1 MNVKNVKNALRK
13 EKYMNKTNK
22 LLSLLLVLTIVFSLS
37 VTALAA
43 DKTYTIT
50 VNGSGTV
57 ADHTFEAY
65 QIFKGDLHAPE
76 TNEGGNTSKILSNIV
91 WGDGV
96 DTSKGDFD
104 TAFPESA
111 AATAEKLTT
120 VADAQA
126 FAQKIAPFLSGTH
139 TDCSTKDDSGNYKIS
154 GLPAGYYL
162 VKDQDN
168 TLQNKNDFYTAYLM
182 KVVADVT
189 ATPKGEKPTLEKQ
202 IQNNNTGEWSTTGNV
217 AFQLGDTVNFRI
229 ITSVPDVSRYPNGYT
244 YKIYDTMTQGLTSN
258 VKSADDFTI
267 EVKNDPGNKLESKY
281 YSVET
286 SQITVDDK
294 LVDHFVLTIDV
305 KQAIADG
312 RIAAGSELFIIY
324 TAILNDKADFYQ
336 IGEHRNSNTAYLEYS
351 NNPNGAGTGTGKTPD
366 STVNAWTFPASISK
380 VDGKDN
386 KKILEG
392 AKFVLSRNPNLKV
405 SDMKCD
411 ENGVPTVTT
420 DLIPLF
426 APGDQSSNA
435 AYDIATAKQIAANTG
450 ITYVIELGSKILAGF
465 GEHAYYLYETKAPN
479 GYNLLS
485 EPVKFT
491 FHSSATNDFV
501 AGDPAW
507 ITLNDSATQLTGMN
521 FDIANNSGSTLP
533 ETGGIGTTLF
543 YVIGA
548 LLVVGAGVLLV
559 TKKRMGKADN

>member
-1 MNVKNVKNALRK
+1 MDVKNVKNVLRK
-13 EKYMNKTNK
+13 EKHMNKTSK
-22 LLSLLLVLTIVFSLS
+22 LLSLLLVLAIVFSLS

-43 DKTYTIT
+43 DTTYTIT

-65 QIFKGDLHAPE
+65 QIFKGDLHAPA
-76 TNEGGNTSKILSNIV
+76 TGEGGNTSKILSNIV

-96 DTSKGDFD
+96 DTNKEGFKED
-104 TAFPESA
+104 FPESA
-111 AATAEKLTT
+111 AATAEKLLT

-126 FAQKIAPFLSGTH
+126 FAKKIAPFLSDVH
-139 TDCSTKDDSGNYKIS
+139 TDCSTKDGSGNYVIS
-154 GLPAGYYL
+154 GLSAGYYL
-162 VKDQDN
+162 VKDKDN
-168 TLQNKNDFYTAYLM
+168 TLAGANDFYTAYLM
-182 KVVADVT
+182 KVVANVT

-217 AFQLGDTVNFRI
+217 AFQLGDTVKFRI

-244 YKIYDTMTQGLTSN
+244 YIVHDTMTVGFTSK
-258 VKSADDFTI
+258 VTTDKTSVSIVID
-267 EVKNDPGNKLESKY
+267 NDPTDTLAGDY
-281 YSVET
+281 YTIVLNPHGDTGET
-286 SQITVDDK
+286 SHFDIT
-294 LVDHFVLTIDV
+294 INIS
-305 KQAIADG
+305 QAIADG
-312 RIAAGSELFIIY
+312 KLQPGDKLYINYAAV
-324 TAILNDKADFYQ
+324 LNEKADVYQ
-336 IGEHRNSNTAYLEYS
+336 IGRYANTNTAQLEYS
-351 NNPNGAGTGTGKTPD
+351 NNPNGEGTGKTPE
-366 STVNAWTFPASISK
+366 SKVNAWTFPAIISK

-386 KKILEG
+386 TKTLEG

-426 APGDQSSNA
+426 APGDQQTSTA
-435 AYDIATAKQIAANTG
+435 AYDIATAEQVDAGNN
-450 ITYVIELGSKILAGF
+450 ITYVVELGSKVLAGF
-465 GEHAYYLYETKAPN
+465 GEHAYYLYETKAPD

-507 ITLNDSATQLTGMN
+507 ITLNDSTIKLTGMN
-521 FDIANNSGSTLP
+521 FDIANNSGATLP

>member
-1 MNVKNVKNALRK
+1 MDVKNVKNVLRK
-13 EKYMNKTNK
+13 EKHMNKTGK

-43 DKTYTIT
+43 DTTYTIT
-50 VNGSGTV
+50 VDGSGTV

-65 QIFKGDLHAPE
+65 QIFKGDLHAPA
-76 TNEGGNTSKILSNIV
+76 TGEGGNTSKILSNIV
-91 WGDGV
+91 WGTGV
-96 DTSKGDFD
+96 NTNAEGFAE
-104 TAFPESA
+104 AFPESA
-111 AATAEKLTT
+111 AATAEKLLT

-126 FAQKIAPFLSGTH
+126 FAKKIAPFLSDVH
-139 TDCSTKDDSGNYKIS
+139 TDCSTKDGSGNYVIS
-154 GLPAGYYL
+154 GLSAGYYL
-162 VKDQDN
+162 VKDKDN
-168 TLQNKNDFYTAYLM
+168 TLTGANDFYTAYLM
-182 KVVADVT
+182 KVVANVT

-217 AFQLGDTVNFRI
+217 AFQLGDTVVFRI
-229 ITSVPDVSRYPNGYT
+229 ITSVPDISRYPDGYT
-244 YKIYDTMTQGLTSN
+244 YIVHDTMTAGFTSK
-258 VKSADDFTI
+258 VTADAASVSIVIDNNPADTLAGDYYTI
-267 EVKNDPGNKLESKY
+267 TLDPHGNAG
-281 YSVET
+281 ET
-286 SQITVDDK
+286 S
-294 LVDHFVLTIDV
+294 HFDLTIDIS
-305 KQAIADG
+305 KAIADDKIQAG
-312 RIAAGSELFIIY
+312 DKLYINYAAV
-324 TAILNDKADFYQ
+324 LNEKADFYQ
-336 IGEHRNSNTAYLEYS
+336 IGEKTNTNTAQLEYS
-351 NNPNGAGTGTGKTPD
+351 NNPNGEGTGKTPE
-366 STVNAWTFPASISK
+366 SKVNAWTLPAIISK

-386 KKILEG
+386 AKTLDG

-426 APGDQSSNA
+426 APGDQQTSTA
-435 AYDIATAKQIAANTG
+435 AYDIATAEQVAAGTH
-450 ITYVIELGSKILAGF
+450 ITYVVELGSKVLAGF

-479 GYNLLS
+479 GYNLLA

-491 FHSSATNDFV
+491 FHTSATMDLMT
-501 AGDPAW
+501 DPAW
-507 ITLNDSATQLTGMN
+507 ITLNDSAIKLTGMQ
-521 FDIANNSGSTLP
+521 FDIANNSGTTLP

>member
-1 MNVKNVKNALRK
+1 MDVKNVKNVLRK
-13 EKYMNKTNK
+13 EKHMNKTSK

-43 DKTYTIT
+43 ETYTIT
-50 VNGSGTV
+50 VDGSGTV
-57 ADHTFEAY
+57 ANHTFEAY
-65 QIFKGDLHAPE
+65 QIFKGDLHTPE
-76 TNEGGNTSKILSNIV
+76 TGEGGNTSKILSNIV
-91 WGDGV
+91 WGTGV
-96 DTSKGDFD
+96 NTAAANFTTDF
-104 TAFPESA
+104 PVSA
-111 AATAEKLTT
+111 AETAELLTT
-120 VADAQA
+120 VEQARA
-126 FAQKIAPFLSGTH
+126 FAKKIAPFLSNVH
-139 TDCSTKDDSGNYKIS
+139 TDCDAKDPSGNYVIS
-154 GLPAGYYL
+154 NLPAGYYL
-162 VKDQDN
+162 VKDKDN
-168 TLQNKNDFYTAYLM
+168 SLTGENDFYTAYLM

-217 AFQLGDTVNFRI
+217 AFQLGDTVVFRI
-229 ITSVPDVSRYPNGYT
+229 ITSVPDVSRYPDGYT
-244 YKIYDTMTQGLTSN
+244 YKIYDTMTRGLTSN

-312 RIAAGSELFIIY
+312 RIAAGNELFIIY

-336 IGEHRNSNTAYLEYS
+336 IGEGPNSNTAYLEYS
-351 NNPNGAGTGTGKTPD
+351 NNPNGEGTGKTPE
-366 STVNAWTFPASISK
+366 STVNAWSLPAIIRK

-386 KKILEG
+386 TKILNG

-405 SDMKCD
+405 SEMQCD
-411 ENGVPTVTT
+411 ENGVPAVTT
-420 DLIPLF
+420 GLIALF
-426 APGDQSSNA
+426 APAGQSSTA
-435 AYDIATAKQIAANTG
+435 PYDIATADQITAG
-450 ITYVIELGSKILAGF
+450 EHITYVIELGDTTIAGF
-465 GEHAYYLYETKAPN
+465 GEHDYYLYETKAPN
-479 GYNLLS
+479 GYNLLA

-491 FHSSATNDFV
+491 FHTSATMDLLT
-501 AGDPAW
+501 DPAW
-507 ITLNDSATQLTGMN
+507 ITLNDSTIKLTGMN
-521 FDIANNSGSTLP
+521 FDIANNSGATLP

>member
-1 MNVKNVKNALRK
+1 
-13 EKYMNKTNK
+13 MNKTNK

-43 DKTYTIT
+43 DTTYTIT
-50 VNGSGTV
+50 VDGSGTV
-57 ADHTFEAY
+57 ANHTFEAY
-65 QIFKGDLHAPE
+65 QIFKGDLHTPE
-76 TNEGGNTSKILSNIV
+76 TGEGGNTSKILSNIV
-91 WGDGV
+91 WGTGVNTNADGF
-96 DTSKGDFD
+96 TTDF
-104 TAFPESA
+104 PVSA
-111 AATAEKLTT
+111 AETAEKLLS

-126 FAQKIAPFLSGTH
+126 FAQKIAPYLSATH
-139 TDCSTKDDSGNYKIS
+139 RDCKTKDDSGNYVIS
-154 GLPAGYYL
+154 NLSAGYYL
-162 VKDQDN
+162 VKDKDN
-168 TLQNKNDFYTAYLM
+168 TLQNTNDFYTAYLM

-229 ITSVPDVSRYPNGYT
+229 ITSVPDVSRYPDGYT
-244 YKIYDTMTQGLTSN
+244 YIVHDTMTVGFTSK
-258 VKSADDFTI
+258 VTADKASVSIVIDNNPADTLAGDYYTI
-267 EVKNDPGNKLESKY
+267 TLDPHGNAG
-281 YSVET
+281 ET
-286 SQITVDDK
+286 SHFDLTINISKAITDGKLQPGDK
-294 LVDHFVLTIDV
+294 LYINYAAVLN
-305 KQAIADG
+305 
-312 RIAAGSELFIIY
+312 E
-324 TAILNDKADFYQ
+324 KADIYQ
-336 IGEHRNSNTAYLEYS
+336 IGRYPNTNTAQLEYS
-351 NNPNGAGTGTGKTPD
+351 NNPNGAGTGKTPE
-366 STVNAWTFPASISK
+366 SKVNAWTFPAIISK

-386 KKILEG
+386 AKTLEG

-411 ENGVPTVTT
+411 ENGDPTVLT

-426 APGDQSSNA
+426 APADQTSTA
-435 AYDIATAKQIAANTG
+435 QYDIATAEQVDAG
-450 ITYVIELGSKILAGF
+450 EHITYVIELGSKTLAGF

-491 FHSSATNDFV
+491 FHSSATNDFL

-507 ITLNDSATQLTGMN
+507 ITLNDSAIKLTGMQ
-521 FDIANNSGSTLP
+521 FEIANNSGATLP

>member
-1 MNVKNVKNALRK
+1 MKKAG
-13 EKYMNKTNK
+13 K
-22 LLSLLLVLTIVFSLS
+22 LLPFLLVLTIVFSLS

-43 DKTYTIT
+43 ETYTIT
-50 VNGSGTV
+50 VDGSGTV
-57 ADHTFEAY
+57 ANHTFEAY
-65 QIFKGDLHAPE
+65 QIFSGDLHAP
-76 TNEGGNTSKILSNIV
+76 TANEGGTASKILSNIV
-91 WGDGV
+91 WGTGV
-96 DTSKGDFD
+96 NTNAEGFAE
-104 TAFPESA
+104 AFPESA
-111 AATAEKLTT
+111 AATAEKLLT

-126 FAQKIAPFLSGTH
+126 FAKKIAPFLSDVH
-139 TDCSTKDDSGNYKIS
+139 TDCSTKDGSGNYVIS
-154 GLPAGYYL
+154 GLSAGYYL
-162 VKDQDN
+162 VKDKDN
-168 TLQNKNDFYTAYLM
+168 TLTGANDFYTAYLM
-182 KVVADVT
+182 KVVANVT

-229 ITSVPDVSRYPNGYT
+229 ITSVPDISRYPDGYT
-244 YKIYDTMTQGLTSN
+244 YIVHDTMTVGFTSK
-258 VKSADDFTI
+258 VTADKASVSIVIDNNPADTLAGDYYTI
-267 EVKNDPGNKLESKY
+267 TLDPHGNAG
-281 YSVET
+281 ET
-286 SQITVDDK
+286 S
-294 LVDHFVLTIDV
+294 HFDLTIDIS
-305 KQAIADG
+305 KAIADG
-312 RIAAGSELFIIY
+312 KIQAGDKLYINYAAV
-324 TAILNDKADFYQ
+324 LNEKADFYQ
-336 IGEHRNSNTAYLEYS
+336 IGEKTNTNTAQLEYS
-351 NNPNGAGTGTGKTPD
+351 NNPNGAGTGKTPE
-366 STVNAWTFPASISK
+366 SKVNAWTFPAIISK

-386 KKILEG
+386 AKTLEG

-411 ENGVPTVTT
+411 ENGDPTVLT

-426 APGDQSSNA
+426 APGDQQTSTA
-435 AYDIATAKQIAANTG
+435 AYDIATAEQVDAG
-450 ITYVIELGSKILAGF
+450 EHITYVIELGSKTLAGF

-491 FHSSATNDFV
+491 FHSSATNDFL

-507 ITLNDSATQLTGMN
+507 ITLNDSAIKLTGMQ
-521 FDIANNSGSTLP
+521 FEIANNSGATLP

>member
-1 MNVKNVKNALRK
+1 MDVKNVKNVLRK
-13 EKYMNKTNK
+13 EKHMNKTSK

-43 DKTYTIT
+43 ETYTIT
-50 VNGSGTV
+50 VDGSGTV
-57 ADHTFEAY
+57 ANHTFEAY
-65 QIFKGDLHAPE
+65 QIFSGDLHAPQ

-96 DTSKGDFD
+96 DTSKDGFD
-104 TAFPESA
+104 AAFPVSA
-111 AATAEKLTT
+111 AATAELLTT
-120 VADAQA
+120 VEQARA
-126 FAQKIAPFLSGTH
+126 FAKKIAPYLSETH
-139 TDCSTKDDSGNYKIS
+139 KDAPNKDEAGNYVIS

-162 VKDQDN
+162 VKDKDN
-168 TLQNKNDFYTAYLM
+168 SLTDQNDFYTAYLM

-189 ATPKGEKPTLEKQ
+189 ATPTGEKPTLEKQ

>member
-1 MNVKNVKNALRK
+1 M
-13 EKYMNKTNK
+13 
-22 LLSLLLVLTIVFSLS
+22 
-37 VTALAA
+37 
-43 DKTYTIT
+43 
-50 VNGSGTV
+50 
-57 ADHTFEAY
+57 
-65 QIFKGDLHAPE
+65 
-76 TNEGGNTSKILSNIV
+76 
-91 WGDGV
+91 
-96 DTSKGDFD
+96 
-104 TAFPESA
+104 
-111 AATAEKLTT
+111 
-120 VADAQA
+120 
-126 FAQKIAPFLSGTH
+126 
-139 TDCSTKDDSGNYKIS
+139 IS
-154 GLPAGYYL
+154 GLSAGYYL
-162 VKDQDN
+162 VKDKDN
-168 TLQNKNDFYTAYLM
+168 TLTGANDFYTAYLM
-182 KVVADVT
+182 KVVANVT

-217 AFQLGDTVNFRI
+217 AFQLGDTVVFRI
-229 ITSVPDVSRYPNGYT
+229 ITSVPDVSRYPDGYT
-244 YKIYDTMTQGLTSN
+244 YKIYDTMTRGLTSN

-312 RIAAGSELFIIY
+312 RIAAGNELFIIY

-336 IGEHRNSNTAYLEYS
+336 IGEGPNSNTAYLEYS
-351 NNPNGAGTGTGKTPD
+351 NNPNGEGTGTGKTPE
-366 STVNAWTFPASISK
+366 SKVNAWTFPAIISK

-405 SDMKCD
+405 SDMQCD

-435 AYDIATAKQIAANTG
+435 AYDIATAEQIAAGTH
-450 ITYVIELGSKILAGF
+450 ITYVVELGSKVLAGF

-507 ITLNDSATQLTGMN
+507 ITLNDSAMKLTSMD
-521 FDIANNSGSTLP
+521 FKIANNAGATLP

>member
-1 MNVKNVKNALRK
+1 MKKAG
-13 EKYMNKTNK
+13 K
-22 LLSLLLVLTIVFSLS
+22 LLPFLLVLTIVFSLS

-50 VNGSGTV
+50 VDGSGTV
-57 ADHTFEAY
+57 ANHTFEAY
-65 QIFKGDLHAPE
+65 QIFKGDLHTPE
-76 TNEGGNTSKILSNIV
+76 TGEGGNTSKILSNIV
-91 WGDGV
+91 WGTGVNTNADGF
-96 DTSKGDFD
+96 TTDF
-104 TAFPESA
+104 PVSA
-111 AATAEKLTT
+111 AETAELLTT
-120 VADAQA
+120 VEQARA
-126 FAQKIAPFLSGTH
+126 FAKKIAPYLSATH
-139 TDCSTKDDSGNYKIS
+139 KDASDKDDAGNYVIS

-162 VKDQDN
+162 VKDKDN
-168 TLQNKNDFYTAYLM
+168 TLTGENDFYTAYLM
-182 KVVADVT
+182 KVVANVT

-217 AFQLGDTVNFRI
+217 AFQLGDTVKFRI
-229 ITSVPDVSRYPNGYT
+229 ITSVPDVSRYPDGYT
-244 YKIYDTMTQGLTSN
+244 YIVHDTMTAGFTSK
-258 VKSADDFTI
+258 VTAEKTSVSIVID
-267 EVKNDPGNKLESKY
+267 NDPTDTLPGDY
-281 YSVET
+281 YTIALNPQAGTGET
-286 SQITVDDK
+286 SFD
-294 LVDHFVLTIDV
+294 LTINIS
-305 KQAIADG
+305 KAIADG
-312 RIAAGSELFIIY
+312 KIQKGDKLYINYAAV
-324 TAILNDKADFYQ
+324 LNEKADVYQ
-336 IGEHRNSNTAYLEYS
+336 IGRYPNTNTAQLEYS
-351 NNPNGAGTGTGKTPD
+351 NNPNGAGTGKTPE
-366 STVNAWTFPASISK
+366 SKVNAWTFPAIISK

-386 KKILEG
+386 AKTLEG

-411 ENGVPTVTT
+411 ENGDPTDLT

-426 APGDQSSNA
+426 APGDQQTSTA
-435 AYDIATAKQIAANTG
+435 AYDIATAEQVDAG
-450 ITYVIELGSKILAGF
+450 EHITYVIELGSKTLAGF

-491 FHSSATNDFV
+491 FHSSATNDFL

-507 ITLNDSATQLTGMN
+507 ITLNDSAIKLTGMQ
-521 FDIANNSGSTLP
+521 FEIANNSGATLP

>member
-1 MNVKNVKNALRK
+1 MDVKNVKNVLRK
-13 EKYMNKTNK
+13 EKHMNKTSK
-22 LLSLLLVLTIVFSLS
+22 LLSLLLVLAIVFSLS

-43 DKTYTIT
+43 DTTYTIT

-91 WGDGV
+91 WGTGV
-96 DTSKGDFD
+96 NTNAEGFAE
-104 TAFPESA
+104 AFPVSA
-111 AATAEKLTT
+111 AATAELLTT
-120 VADAQA
+120 VEQARA
-126 FAQKIAPFLSGTH
+126 FAKKIAPFLSDVH
-139 TDCSTKDDSGNYKIS
+139 TDCSTKDGSGNYVIS

-162 VKDQDN
+162 VKDKDN
-168 TLQNKNDFYTAYLM
+168 TLTGANDFYTAYLM

-229 ITSVPDVSRYPNGYT
+229 ITSVPDVSRYPDGYT
-244 YKIYDTMTQGLTSN
+244 YIVHDTMTVGFTSK
-258 VKSADDFTI
+258 VTADAASVSIVIDNNPTDTLAGDYYTI
-267 EVKNDPGNKLESKY
+267 VLNPHSDTG
-281 YSVET
+281 ET
-286 SQITVDDK
+286 SHFDLTINISKAITDGKIQPGDK
-294 LVDHFVLTIDV
+294 LYINYAAVLN
-305 KQAIADG
+305 
-312 RIAAGSELFIIY
+312 E
-324 TAILNDKADFYQ
+324 KADVYQ
-336 IGEHRNSNTAYLEYS
+336 IGRYANTNTAQLEYS
-351 NNPNGAGTGTGKTPD
+351 NNPNGEGTGKTPE
-366 STVNAWTFPASISK
+366 SKVNAWTFPAIISK

-386 KKILEG
+386 TKTLEG

-426 APGDQSSNA
+426 APGDQQTSTA
-435 AYDIATAKQIAANTG
+435 AYDIATAEQVDAGTN
-450 ITYVIELGSKILAGF
+450 ITYVVELGSKVLAGF
-465 GEHAYYLYETKAPN
+465 GEHAYYLYETKAPD

-507 ITLNDSATQLTGMN
+507 ITLNDSAIKLTGMQ
-521 FDIANNSGSTLP
+521 FEIANNSGATLP

>member
-1 MNVKNVKNALRK
+1 MDVKNVKNALRK

-43 DKTYTIT
+43 DTTYTIT
-50 VNGSGTV
+50 VDGSGTV
-57 ADHTFEAY
+57 ANHTFEAY
-65 QIFKGDLHAPE
+65 QIFSGDLHTPE
-76 TNEGGNTSKILSNIV
+76 TAEGGTASKILSNIV
-91 WGDGV
+91 WGTGV
-96 DTSKGDFD
+96 DTSKDGFD
-104 TAFPESA
+104 AAFPESA

-120 VADAQA
+120 VAQAQDFAKKIEPYLSATHKDASDKNGA
-126 FAQKIAPFLSGTH
+126 
-139 TDCSTKDDSGNYKIS
+139 GNYVIS

-162 VKDQDN
+162 VKDKDD
-168 TLQNKNDFYTAYLM
+168 TLTGANDFYTAYLM
-182 KVVADVT
+182 KVVADVR

-217 AFQLGDTVNFRI
+217 AFQLGDTVKFRI
-229 ITSVPDVSRYPNGYT
+229 ITSVPDISRYPNGYT

-351 NNPNGAGTGTGKTPD
+351 NNPNGAGTGKTPE
-366 STVNAWTFPASISK
+366 SKVNAWTFPASISK
-380 VDGKDN
+380 VDGKDS

-411 ENGVPTVTT
+411 ENGVPTVPT

-426 APGDQSSNA
+426 APGDQHTSTA
-435 AYDIATAKQIAANTG
+435 AYDIATAEQVDAGTN
-450 ITYVIELGSKILAGF
+450 ITYVIELGSKVLAGF

-507 ITLNDSATQLTGMN
+507 ITLNDSAIKLTGMQ
-521 FDIANNSGSTLP
+521 FEIANNSGATLP